1 MECMRFGR
9 VGLLVALLLLLMMQ
23 GCIEH
28 RFFYKFN
35 VDGVCD
41 FYYSARGDSLDI
53 YDPAGSFPTEPLF
66 TVNSWTEVDSAGTET
81 HVLEAQGRF
90 NPDDL
95 PGTLGLKEIPWT
107 DVFLKHPSRLYR
119 TPLFFASIYKFQATF
134 QSRERTATEGERW
147 DHIPEECRVLESDE
161 DTTLTDEERSI
172 LEEKYAAGMLLWNA
186 ERYKLRVR
194 EILQQALELNAKTN
208 IPPDWVD
215 SALTEV
221 DSLIDAYLA
230 AIKVEELDLANLEW
244 WDDLAVGTNQIL
256 FENLNFIGDST
267 LQADIAHIGE
277 LLEMRHRVT
286 EDLMDESFII
296 RVDLPGHTIN
306 ANTKESDEGVLV
318 WRFDG
323 NDLADDNYVIRA
335 YSFYVFGDR
344 VIGALV
350 LSLAIF
356 LAVKLRRPGEKK
368 ESVEPPPPSQ
378 DSIPP
383 TGHG

>member
-1 MECMRFGR
+1 MECRRFKR
-9 VGLLVALLLLLMMQ
+9 VGLLAAFLLVLTMQ

-28 RFFYKFN
+28 RFLYKFN
-35 VDGVCD
+35 VDGTCD

-66 TVNSWTEVDSAGTET
+66 IVKSRTEVDTAGTET

-107 DVFLKHPSRLYR
+107 EVFLKHPARLYR
-119 TPLFFASIYKFQATF
+119 TPLFFVSIYIFQNTF
-134 QSRERTATEGERW
+134 ESRERTVTEGERW
-147 DHIPEECRVLESDE
+147 NYIPEECRLLESEE
-161 DTTLTDEERSI
+161 DSALTDGERRI

-194 EILQQALELNAKTN
+194 EILQRALELNPEIT
-208 IPPDWVD
+208 IPPEWVD
-215 SALTEV
+215 SALAEV

-230 AIKVEELDLANLEW
+230 AISVEDLDLANLEW
-244 WDDLAVGTNQIL
+244 WDDLSAGTNQIL

-267 LQADIAHIGE
+267 LQADITHIGE

-286 EDLMDESFII
+286 EDIMDESFII
-296 RVDLPGHTIN
+296 RVDLPGQTISS
-306 ANTKESDEGVLV
+306 NTKESEEGVLV

-323 NDLADDNYVIRA
+323 SDLADDNYVIKA
-335 YSFYVFGDR
+335 YSFYVFSDR

-350 LSLAIF
+350 LLLAIY
-356 LAVKLRRPGEKK
+356 LAVKLKSPAEKK
-368 ESVEPPPPSQ
+368 ESVEPPPPSH

-383 TGHG
+383 VGHG